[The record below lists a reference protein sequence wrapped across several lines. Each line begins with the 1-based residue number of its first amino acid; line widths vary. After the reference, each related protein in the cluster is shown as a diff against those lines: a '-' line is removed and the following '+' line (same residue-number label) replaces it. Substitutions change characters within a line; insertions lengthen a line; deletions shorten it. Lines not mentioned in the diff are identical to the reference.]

1 MLTVIV
7 DQKKRKESNFPAY
20 KKQIIFERQGRPGE
34 ASSILLSLLLLFSLF
49 CFVLFRIFLACRA
62 NIY

>member
-1 MLTVIV
+1 MMLTVIV
-7 DQKKRKESNFPAY
+7 DQKKRKESNFSAY

-49 CFVLFRIFLACRA
+49 CIFLAC
-62 NIY
+62 